1 MTSQLGTNGTNDRPP
16 FVCITRPHLTETN
29 QLLRQAC
36 AARGI
41 AFLPLEA
48 GDLGQISLPQPVG
61 DWLLYCAAVDAPSAY
76 LEKLLYRPRTASF
89 ADPTFVCDQPG
100 IALMNAGI
108 PTARKVFLPASDP
121 EQLARQIDWLG
132 GYPIVV
138 KRADSE
144 GGKGIFRADERQAVN
159 RLLDQHGQHLILE
172 AFVPHSRAYRIL
184 VIGDRVVAT
193 TASSPGAGD
202 FRTNSE
208 TAISLGPCDPPA
220 EAEEAAVRAASIL
233 RLELGGVDV
242 LERDD
247 GALFV
252 AEVNYPCYFAHQQE
266 MTGTDIAG
274 LMIDHLLAK
283 HSFDL

>member
-1 MTSQLGTNGTNDRPP
+1 M
-16 FVCITRPHLTETN
+16 
-29 QLLRQAC
+29 
-36 AARGI
+36 
-41 AFLPLEA
+41 PLEA
-48 GDLGQISLPQPVG
+48 GEIGQTSMPEPFG
-61 DWLLYCAAVDAPSAY
+61 DWLVYCAATDAPSAL

-89 ADPTFVCDQPG
+89 SDPTFVCDQPD

-108 PTARKVFLPASDP
+108 PSARKVFLPSNQSK
-121 EQLARQIDWLG
+121 QLAEQVDWLG

-144 GGKGIFRADERQAVN
+144 GGKGIFLAEDAQALGD
-159 RLLDQHGQHLILE
+159 LLDQHRRHAILE
-172 AFVPHSRAYRIL
+172 AFVPHDKAYRIL
-184 VIGDRVVAT
+184 VIGERAVAS
-193 TASSPGAGD
+193 TASAPGPND

-208 TAISLGPCDPPA
+208 SAISLGPCDPPPQA
-220 EAEEAAVRAASIL
+220 VAAAVRSASIL

-242 LERDD
+242 LEKPD
-247 GALFV
+247 GELLV

-283 HSFDL
+283 HSIGA